1 MSIWSDLPGVINLRS
16 MDIAFQIKDSDV
28 FNDVILLMYDMCDDG
43 EVRHACMATLA
54 YLRIMRKYSQFDSDV
69 FFDMYT
75 DLVRRIYS

>member
-1 MSIWSDLPGVINLRS
+1 MSIWSDLPGVINLES

-28 FNDVILLMYDMCDDG
+28 FNDVILLMYDMCDDD
-43 EVRHACMATLA
+43 EVRYACMATLA
-54 YLRIMRKYSQFDSDV
+54 YLHIMRKYSQFDSDV